1 MTKNPYWIG
10 CLLLCSLIAT
20 FTTAKADTIHEAAVD
35 GDVERVEQLLIGGAD
50 VNAPDA
56 DDEGTPL
63 QWAMF
68 TNQTNVVR
76 LLLEY
81 GANPNIDGPLGTP
94 LQVAISRG
102 NSEMFQLLLDHG
114 ADPNRGVGST
124 PLYTATQKGSLE
136 VVELLLARGAD
147 PTLATDD
154 GTTPLHAAAKR
165 RRTGDRPE
173 AG

>member
-76 LLLEY
+76 LLL
-81 GANPNIDGPLGTP
+81 
-94 LQVAISRG
+94 
-102 NSEMFQLLLDHG
+102 
-114 ADPNRGVGST
+114 GVRCQSQHRW
-124 PLYTATQKGSLE
+124 TARNTS
-136 VVELLLARGAD
+136 
-147 PTLATDD
+147 
-154 GTTPLHAAAKR
+154 
-165 RRTGDRPE
+165 
-173 AG
+173 AGGYFPR